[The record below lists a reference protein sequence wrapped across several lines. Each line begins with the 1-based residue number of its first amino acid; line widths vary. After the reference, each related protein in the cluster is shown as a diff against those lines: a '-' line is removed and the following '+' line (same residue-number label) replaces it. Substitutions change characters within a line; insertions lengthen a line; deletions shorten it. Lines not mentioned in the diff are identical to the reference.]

1 MSDSNPTLVRL
12 KRASLALGG
21 NQILRDIDFTLRKGC
36 NWAVLGPN
44 GSGKT
49 SLLKILRGDLRPTS
63 SWQAREYH
71 LEGEIT
77 PSPIGFKERTGIVTP
92 HLLDTFRNMG
102 WNFNG
107 LFTVCSGYVQ
117 GGFFYHQ
124 PSPAQLDKA
133 HAILKRLNLGHL
145 AQRRI
150 LELSL
155 GQSMGLLVARAL
167 VNDPEILFLD
177 ECCQALDAPARARL
191 LGWLQDLAQGG
202 VQIIYST
209 HRRDELIPA
218 ISHVIQLERGRILA
232 QGTKDQVLGQVC
244 APREGMPP
252 APCSGAAP
260 LNSSSAPPLI
270 QLGNCD
276 VAIEHNPVLHDIN
289 WTVRPGQHWAVL
301 GANGAGKST
310 LLSLIHG
317 DLRPSIGGRIT
328 RFGPENPASVWEI
341 KRRVGL
347 VPALPNLYHLPMQ
360 SGLEM
365 VLTGFFSSAF
375 LMNQEVSPDQEARAQ
390 QVLESLGAAGLAQR
404 NIHTLSNGQLRR
416 LMIGRAM
423 VFGPQILLLDEPF
436 RGLDDWA
443 RDELKSLMT
452 RLAQKGVTLIY
463 VTHHA
468 DEMAPVTTHVALM
481 EQGRMVWQGDMARF
495 EESGK
500 ACQWRAA

>member
-1 MSDSNPTLVRL
+1 MAEQDGTLVRL
-12 KRASLALGG
+12 QNASLALGG
-21 NQILRDIDFTLRKGC
+21 NSILKDIDFTLKRGQ

-49 SLLKILRGDLRPTS
+49 SFLKILRGDLRPTS
-63 SWQAREYH
+63 SWAARQYH
-71 LEGEIT
+71 RNGETT
-77 PSPIGFKERTGIVTP
+77 PSPIGFKDRTGIVTP

-124 PSPAQLDKA
+124 PSPAQLDQA
-133 HAILKRLNLGHL
+133 HAVLKRLNLEHL

-167 VNDPEILFLD
+167 VNAPELLFLD
-177 ECCQALDAPARARL
+177 ECCQALDAPARTRL
-191 LGWLQDLAQGG
+191 LGWLQDLAEGG
-202 VQIIYST
+202 VQIVYAT
-209 HRRDELIPA
+209 HRADELIPA
-218 ISHVIQLERGRILA
+218 ISHVIQFERGRITR
-232 QGTKDQVLGQVC
+232 QGRKTEVLGPVD

-252 APCSGAAP
+252 APCRDATP
-260 LNSSSAPPLI
+260 LISSTAPPLI
-270 QLGNCD
+270 EAANCD
-276 VAIEHNPVLHDIN
+276 VAIEGQPVLHGLN
-289 WTVRPGQHWAVL
+289 WTVRPGEHWAVL

-310 LLSLIHG
+310 LLNLIYG
-317 DLRPSIGGRIT
+317 DLRPAIGGRLR
-328 RFGPENPASVWEI
+328 RFVPEDPASVWEI

-347 VPALPNLYHLPMQ
+347 VPPLPNLYHLPMQ
-360 SGLEM
+360 TGLEM

-375 LMNQEVSPDQEARAQ
+375 LLYEEVTPDQEARAQ
-390 QVLESLGAAGLAQR
+390 AVLESLGAADLAQR

-416 LMIGRAM
+416 LLIARAM
-423 VFGPQILLLDEPF
+423 VFDPQIILLDEPF

-443 RDELKSLMT
+443 RTELKELMT
-452 RLAQKGVTLIY
+452 RLSQRGVTMIY

-468 DEMAPVTTHVALM
+468 DEMAPITSHVAM
-481 EQGRMVWQGDMARF
+481 MNAGKMVWQGTVAEF
-495 EESGK
+495 QASGK
-500 ACQWRAA
+500 EKEWRAA